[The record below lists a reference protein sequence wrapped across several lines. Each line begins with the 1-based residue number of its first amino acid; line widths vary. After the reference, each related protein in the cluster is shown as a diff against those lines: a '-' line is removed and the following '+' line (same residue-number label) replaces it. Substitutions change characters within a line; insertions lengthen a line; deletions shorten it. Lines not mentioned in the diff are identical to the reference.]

1 MADRLQFV
9 ENAAQ
14 TVSPELQTQFRSAET
29 LLRAQLKPR
38 LPQLVV
44 DSDKIVL
51 RNIVGS
57 FALPDDSVVDVV
69 PKTLAGQDWP
79 QAVVDLLEP
88 TTRLTVAGS
97 RRSEPTARRAL
108 SGALALEYA
117 RRLESALKADGPIL
131 AYTQIKA
138 RDRKLDGKLNVT
150 EWIRTALLD
159 PARFPITRDHL
170 TSGNDFARGLSIVAG
185 LLGRVADN
193 GELSATLHRLQVAVV
208 PGQPIPSYVSPHV
221 ALRPLPSQWSK
232 YRPAWDIAAALLRH
246 RSVIGDPGRAVGL
259 EVAVEPWPLLET
271 ALTRAL
277 KSLEARGDGWQHVS
291 KGKHRLLSVGSA
303 TRLNVEPDGLLR
315 RHGQIVASFEC
326 KYTLPG
332 ATPDEGHVH
341 QTLTT
346 AAAVGSPIAVIVYPT
361 DQAAK
366 YYKVSG
372 FDGNPYCLVTTGL
385 SLFEYRRIGGD
396 QKRAETLAAAI
407 AGARSN
413 TLSAADSTNQ
423 PD

>member
-1 MADRLQFV
+1 VADRLQFV

-14 TVSPELQTQFRSAET
+14 TVPPELQTQFRSAET
-29 LLRAQLKPR
+29 MLRAQLGPR
-38 LPQLVV
+38 LPQLVM
-44 DSDKIVL
+44 DSDKMVL

-57 FALPDDSVVDVV
+57 FALPNDSVVDVV
-69 PKTLAGQDWP
+69 PKTPVGQDWP

-185 LLGRVADN
+185 LLGRAADN

-208 PGQPIPSYVSPHV
+208 PGQPVPSYVSPHV

-277 KSLEARGDGWQHVS
+277 KSLEAGGGGWQHVS
-291 KGKHRLLSVGSA
+291 KGKHRLLSVGSD

-315 RHGQIVASFEC
+315 RRGQIAASFEC

-332 ATPDEGHVH
+332 RTPDEGHVH

-346 AAAVGSPIAVIVYPT
+346 AAAVSSPIAVIVYPT
-361 DQAAK
+361 DQAVN

-372 FDGNPYCLVTTGL
+372 FDGYPYCLVTMGL

-396 QKRAETLAAAI
+396 EKRAKALADAI

-413 TLSAADSTNQ
+413 TLPVDDATNE